1 MNNLL
6 PQPASHSQP
15 QKDLNMEDI
24 IQRLSASMF
33 GTWAS
38 FSLQNVDALA
48 SIMCS
53 LLVSV
58 LTVISIYKILNSK

>member
-1 MNNLL
+1 
-6 PQPASHSQP
+6 
-15 QKDLNMEDI
+15 MEDI
-24 IQRLSASMF
+24 IQRLAASMF

-58 LTVISIYKILNSK
+58 LTVISIYKILKSK

>member
-1 MNNLL
+1 
-6 PQPASHSQP
+6 
-15 QKDLNMEDI
+15 MEDI
-24 IQRLSASMF
+24 IQRLAASMF

-38 FSLQNVDALA
+38 FSLQNVDSLA

-58 LTVISIYKILNSK
+58 LTVISIYKILKSK

>member
-1 MNNLL
+1 MKIQLQQLAL
-6 PQPASHSQP
+6 PSQH
-15 QKDLNMEDI
+15 QRNNMEDI
-24 IQRLSASMF
+24 IQRLAASMF

-58 LTVISIYKILNSK
+58 LTVISIYKILKSK